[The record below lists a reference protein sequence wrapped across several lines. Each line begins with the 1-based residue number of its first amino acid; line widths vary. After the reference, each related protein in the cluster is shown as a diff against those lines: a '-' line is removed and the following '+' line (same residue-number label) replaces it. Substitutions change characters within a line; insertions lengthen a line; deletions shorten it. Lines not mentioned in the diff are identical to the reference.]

1 MHNGRLTREQVRALD
16 EAAWREFGV
25 PSLVLMENAGRG
37 CADLIETLGIAGPIA
52 IVCGRGNNGGDGL
65 VVARHLDLRGH
76 LVRVVL
82 AGDFAASP
90 PDAATNL
97 TIIERTGIPLFRV
110 QEMPQDQSR
119 LDEALSGADWIVD
132 ALLGIGVRGNPRPPL
147 AAVIERLNAARGRKF
162 AIDVPSGLDADTGQ
176 PGHPT
181 FRADVTCSFVAPK
194 AGYWNPAAAP
204 WLGELRIADIGAPRR
219 LVERF
224 IGG

>member
-1 MHNGRLTREQVRALD
+1 VRALD

-25 PSLVLMENAGRG
+25 SGLVLMENAGRG
-37 CADLIETLGIAGPIA
+37 CADLIEALGIAGPVTI
-52 IVCGRGNNGGDGL
+52 ICGRGNNGGDGL

-76 LVRVVL
+76 SVRVVL
-82 AGDFAASP
+82 AGDFTYCP
-90 PDAATNL
+90 PDAAINL

-110 QEMPQDQSR
+110 REMPHDQSR

-147 AAVIERLNAARGRKF
+147 AAVIEHLNAAPGRKF

-176 PGHPT
+176 PGQPT

-194 AGYWNPAAAP
+194 AGYRNPAAAP